1 MENDN
6 KTVLVLGAN
15 GKTGSRVMQKLMALH
30 VAVRAGSRSAS
41 PRFDW
46 DDKSTWNAALENIES
61 VYVCF
66 QPDLAVPGADQIVQE
81 FCDLA
86 RNSGVKKLVLL
97 SGRGEK
103 EAEVCEEIVKNS
115 GLSWTIAR
123 ASWFNQNF
131 SESFLLEPIMDGF
144 VALPVGNVKEPFIDV
159 DDIADVVV
167 AALTEEGHEGKL
179 YELTGPRL
187 ISFQEAIQEIATATG
202 RNIQYMNIT
211 LEAYTKYMEDA
222 QIPQD
227 YIALISYLFTEVLDG
242 RNESATNGM
251 EEALG
256 RKAKDFS
263 DYVREAAESGIWN
276 AAQSV

>member
-1 MENDN
+1 MENDSQ
-6 KTVLVLGAN
+6 TVLVLGAN
-15 GKTGSRVMQKLMALH
+15 GKTGSRVIQGLNELN
-30 VAVRAGSRSAS
+30 VPVRAGSRSAS

-46 DDKSTWNAALENIES
+46 DDQSTWKDALENIES
-61 VYVCF
+61 AYVCF
-66 QPDLAVPGADQIVQE
+66 QPDLAVPGADTIIQG

-86 RNSGVKKLVLL
+86 RECGVKKLVLL

-103 EAEVCEEIVKNS
+103 EAQVCEEIVMNS
-115 GLSWTIAR
+115 GLEWTIAR

-131 SESFLLEPIMDGF
+131 CESFLLEPIIEGF
-144 VALPVGNVKEPFIDV
+144 VTLPIGNVKEPFIDV

-167 AALTEEGHEGKL
+167 AALTQKGHEGKL

-187 ISFQEAIQEIATATG
+187 ISFQEAIHEIAAATG
-202 RNIQYMNIT
+202 RNIQYVQIS
-211 LEAYTKYMEDA
+211 LEEYTQYMADA

-227 YIALISYLFTEVLDG
+227 YIDLISYLFTEVLDG
-242 RNESATNGM
+242 RNESVTNGV

-256 RKAKDFS
+256 RKARDFS
-263 DYVREAAESGIWN
+263 DYVRHAAGSGIWN